1 MDGVTILQTI
11 AHVPYIPLIIIGI
24 MILGAAISILIVS
37 WYIDDYSSILIPEIL
52 FWIFGIFYI
61 GIGMS
66 GYNTPTYKVTISDT
80 VSYNEFT
87 AKYDIVKT
95 EGKIL
100 TVQLKDTVKENNK
113 AKDSKEDE

>member
-11 AHVPYIPLIIIGI
+11 AHAPYIPLIIIGI
-24 MILGAAISILIVS
+24 IILGAAISMLIVA
-37 WYIDDYSSILIPEIL
+37 WYIDDYSGILIPEIL
-52 FWIFGIFYI
+52 FWIFGIFCI
-61 GIGMS
+61 GIGV
-66 GYNTPTYKVTISDT
+66 GNYNTHTYKVILSDT

-100 TVQLKDTVKENNK
+100 TVRLKDTVKENNK
-113 AKDSKEDE
+113 AKESKENE